1 MMMNALILIAALA
14 AQPEVAL
21 EAHARRMGAEYEL
34 SISGKSRGIPD
45 GSIASLR
52 FRRMANRVDWAARSI
67 VTQPLDRAWGR
78 FASVERGA
86 FRHRELLDGP
96 GEVEVDVSLQ
106 QEGSAEAPPCLTR
119 TVRVG
124 SVPEVLG

>member
-1 MMMNALILIAALA
+1 MMNAMILLAALA
-14 AQPEVAL
+14 AQSDVAL
-21 EAHARRMGAEYEL
+21 EAHVRRLGAEYEL
-34 SISGKSRGIPD
+34 SITGKSRSLPD

-52 FRRMANRVDWAARSI
+52 FLRMANRIDWAARSI

-86 FRHRELLDGP
+86 FHHRELLAGP
-96 GEVEVDVSLQ
+96 GEVEVDVSFQ

-119 TVRVG
+119 TIRVG
-124 SVPEVLG
+124 SVPEA